1 MATKRVLVADIRGR
15 DLRRPVQDLLHAVA
29 EQENCQPAIDFKSA
43 MKGNEMTKSV
53 TLSLLIALALAAGS
67 AVAGEK
73 MSDMKDM
80 DMGKKSDAAKPA
92 THSAVGV
99 VKKIDLKTGTVN
111 LDHEP
116 VPSLKWPAMNMNFKV
131 ENPDLLKDVAVG
143 QKVTVTFVKKSSGYV
158 ITQLDK

>member
-1 MATKRVLVADIRGR
+1 
-15 DLRRPVQDLLHAVA
+15 
-29 EQENCQPAIDFKSA
+29 
-43 MKGNEMTKSV
+43 MKKPI
-53 TLSLLIALALAAGS
+53 TLSLLVALALAAGS

-73 MSDMKDM
+73 MDDMKCCKDMKDMDMMHM
-80 DMGKKSDAAKPA
+80 DMGKKSDTATQA

-99 VKKIDLKTGTVN
+99 VKKIDLKAGTVN

-131 ENPDLLKDVAVG
+131 KNPDLLKDVAVG